1 MAGAGSMGGW
11 VRGEGGG
18 GGGVVEFEIEEEEKV
33 RKSSMNAKRSGSPKD
48 GGGGVGG
55 GGGEGGVAAG
65 VQGTV
70 SEPKNNGDPEMSS
83 ADGIRSGSAHTERA
97 IKSREKET
105 GSNNKDRSSKP
116 LEDNAPH
123 SSSAP
128 PPAHTTDMHIQH
140 ATHSAHEL
148 ARELAAEDSRSSASS
163 ASSSRMEKKPNNEGK
178 KNTSSAAPTSTP
190 VTLKKKKRRRKRKT
204 SRSTVT

>member
-1 MAGAGSMGGW
+1 
-11 VRGEGGG
+11 
-18 GGGVVEFEIEEEEKV
+18 
-33 RKSSMNAKRSGSPKD
+33 MNAKRSGSPKD

-140 ATHSAHEL
+140 ATHSFAHEL

-178 KNTSSAAPTSTP
+178 KNTSSAAPTSAP